1 MLANQQ
7 RPDRDVLQLVIVPGF
22 LLLIAYIF
30 FESPATA
37 AIGWL
42 WKFGYAVGLFFMVSY
57 LIRKLLLKWRL
68 SRTERVKFVEGFLA
82 GAFTSFIGLG
92 AMLPIDPVWV
102 AVSTLVFGFS
112 FGYYFGGLWFPSS
125 PKGPPL

>member
-7 RPDRDVLQLVIVPGF
+7 RPDWDVLQLVIVPGF

-82 GAFTSFIGLG
+82 GYSLAYIEGTEDVG
-92 AMLPIDPVWV
+92 AGGMAATRLLMLH
-102 AVSTLVFGFS
+102 
-112 FGYYFGGLWFPSS
+112 SS
-125 PKGPPL
+125 APDGI